1 MDWSGFLGP
10 VLVLVGFVWLYVA
23 RIGDAA
29 ETQTPVAPLVVVAL
43 GGGLIAARVL
53 GRLLRK

>member
-10 VLVLVGFVWLYVA
+10 VLVLLGVVWLYVA

-29 ETQTPVAPLVVVAL
+29 ETQTPVGALVVVAL
-43 GGGLIAARVL
+43 GAGLIAARFL
-53 GRLLRK
+53 GRLLRR